1 MTVELEKAQ
10 EAKKLPVTD
19 DIREA
24 MALIRRGTDTFL
36 IEEEFE
42 QKLARSKMT
51 GEPLRCK
58 LGLDPTAPDIHI
70 GHTVVLNKLRQ
81 LQDLGHTV
89 IFLVGDFTAAIG
101 DPSGR
106 NATRPPLSHEQIVQ
120 NAQTYLLTAPK
131 SATTPNGATSSAPW
145 ASFSLPPATRSH
157 AFLSATT
164 SPSATP
170 SRLRSPCTSSST
182 R

>member
-58 LGLDPTAPDIHI
+58 LGLDPAVMASPIIT
-70 GHTVVLNKLRQ
+70 T
-81 LQDLGHTV
+81 
-89 IFLVGDFTAAIG
+89 
-101 DPSGR
+101 
-106 NATRPPLSHEQIVQ
+106 IVD
-120 NAQTYLLTAPK
+120 
-131 SATTPNGATSSAPW
+131 
-145 ASFSLPPATRSH
+145 
-157 AFLSATT
+157 FLSLLVYFAFAT
-164 SPSATP
+164 AM
-170 SRLRSPCTSSST
+170 LGIG
-182 R
+182 